1 MRWRSPGMWR
11 CHLEIFHPQQC
22 FVLFVFFWDL
32 EQNYVGSGR
41 KTRSMF
47 GKVVFKKETQ
57 MEIEKLLPVTF
68 HFIIWGSP
76 LPLIQELI
84 NVLRKCAV
92 QDTVPVVEKHSDGF
106 PDNIQLF
113 LGQNTCFWK
122 SRFLFECIHSLQ
134 TRVSAKVHQ
143 YVMAC
148 AIFHIWIH
156 FVISSINIL

>member
-1 MRWRSPGMWR
+1 
-11 CHLEIFHPQQC
+11 
-22 FVLFVFFWDL
+22 
-32 EQNYVGSGR
+32 
-41 KTRSMF
+41 MF

-113 LGQNTCFWK
+113 LGQK
-122 SRFLFECIHSLQ
+122 RAFESQDSCL
-134 TRVSAKVHQ
+134 SASTHYRPGSVQ
-143 YVMAC
+143 RYTSM
-148 AIFHIWIH
+148 
-156 FVISSINIL
+156 